1 MNNDR
6 DTSVDIRMA
15 CMYMKNN
22 NINMKK
28 RAAAAAVLSQDKWW
42 FKIAKPTIQPEA
54 AIGNALQGAACLVGY

>member
-1 MNNDR
+1 MRKINNK
-6 DTSVDIRMA
+6 
-15 CMYMKNN
+15 Y

>member
-1 MNNDR
+1 MRKINNK
-6 DTSVDIRMA
+6 
-15 CMYMKNN
+15 Y

-28 RAAAAAVLSQDKWW
+28 RAAVLSQDKWW

>member
-1 MNNDR
+1 MRKINNK
-6 DTSVDIRMA
+6 
-15 CMYMKNN
+15 Y

-28 RAAAAAVLSQDKWW
+28 RATVLSQDKWW